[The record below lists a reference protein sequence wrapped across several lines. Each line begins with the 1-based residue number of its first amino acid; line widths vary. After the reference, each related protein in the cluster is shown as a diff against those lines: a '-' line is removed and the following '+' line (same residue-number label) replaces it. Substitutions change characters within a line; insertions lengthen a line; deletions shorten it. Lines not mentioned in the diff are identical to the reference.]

1 MKKTHI
7 ALLLINSV
15 LLTGCSSSITAISLN
30 DDGNKNKAIP
40 YYLPQP
46 YLLITKDFSHIG
58 TKAKK
63 TEKTTSANQQ
73 IPVENTSETAGKE
86 NAKPNEEQGLK
97 PSSTETSTIAE
108 PVSAT
113 VNGFTYKIIYLPNL
127 AEKYGLVYN
136 SGSGESDLSFT
147 LKDGWMFTGL
157 NLESDTQIDETI
169 TAMSSLVGSIAK
181 AVMPYKGFPWPAP
194 EPELEPAIWL
204 FKMTFDGEKI
214 TFEPVTLDFEKQKRL
229 Y

>member
-1 MKKTHI
+1 MKKTLI
-7 ALLLINSV
+7 ALLLISSV
-15 LLTGCSSSITAISLN
+15 LLTGCSSSITAISLKDKN
-30 DDGNKNKAIP
+30 ENKKAIP

-46 YLLITKDFSHIG
+46 YLLITKDYSHLG
-58 TKAKK
+58 TETIK
-63 TEKTTSANQQ
+63 TEKITS
-73 IPVENTSETAGKE
+73 ENTQKPAEKPSGTATEETTTT
-86 NAKPNEEQGLK
+86 AKP
-97 PSSTETSTIAE
+97 
-108 PVSAT
+108 VSIT
-113 VNGFTYKIIYLPNL
+113 VNGFTYKVIYLPNL
-127 AEKYGLVYN
+127 AEKYGLIYN

-181 AVMPYKGFPWPAP
+181 AVVPYKGFPWPAS

-214 TFEPVTLDFEKQKRL
+214 TFDRVLLDL
-229 Y
+229 